1 MRTGSTPNRPRH
13 TPPCGLPSPAPGVR
27 GRGPVHAALALCL
40 AIALSPLGGGSF
52 GSAAA
57 QANPATPG
65 TATDALPHVVVLAT
79 GGTIAST
86 YDEEIGALRAAL
98 TGDEI
103 VEAVEGL
110 SEIADVSVEQI
121 ANVNSR
127 DMTPEIWL
135 RLSRRAN
142 ELLARPDVA
151 GIVVTHGT
159 DTLEE
164 TAYFLD
170 LTVTSEKPVVMVG
183 AQRAPTMWDT
193 DGPRNMLDAV
203 RVAVSEEALG
213 MGTMVVMNGQINAA
227 REVTK
232 TNTLAVE
239 TFQTLDFG
247 LLGVADIDAV
257 RFYRAPTRRQT
268 IALPAGAE
276 LPDDVVILP
285 QYAGADARGLELR
298 LEAGELG
305 GVVVAGLGLAHVST
319 PTLEVL
325 RKVRAAGIPVVVS
338 SRVPTGRIV
347 PLYANNIDL
356 LDIGA
361 VQADNLT
368 PWKARVLL
376 MVAMTHTTDPDE
388 LRGYFQR

>member
-1 MRTGSTPNRPRH
+1 
-13 TPPCGLPSPAPGVR
+13 
-27 GRGPVHAALALCL
+27 
-40 AIALSPLGGGSF
+40 
-52 GSAAA
+52 
-57 QANPATPG
+57 
-65 TATDALPHVVVLAT
+65 VVVLAT

-103 VEAVEGL
+103 VSSVEGL
-110 SEIADVSVEQI
+110 SEIAQVSVEQI

-127 DMTPEIWL
+127 DMTPDIWL
-135 RLSRRAN
+135 LLAARAN
-142 ELLARPDVA
+142 ALLAEPSVA

-170 LTVTSEKPVVMVG
+170 LTVMSEKPVVVVG
-183 AQRAPTMWDT
+183 AQRAPTMYDT
-193 DGPRNMLDAV
+193 DGPRNMLNAV
-203 RVAVSEEALG
+203 RVAVSDEAVG

-232 TNTLAVE
+232 TNTLDVE

-247 LLGVADIDAV
+247 LLGVADIEAV
-257 RFYRAPTRRQT
+257 RFYRAPMRRQT
-268 IALPAGAE
+268 VP
-276 LPDDVVILP
+276 LPDDPELGNVVLISE
-285 QYAGADARGLELR
+285 YAGSDGRALEL
-298 LEAGELG
+298 LLADGNLD

-319 PTLEVL
+319 PTLEAL
-325 RKVRAAGIPVVVS
+325 RKVRAAGIPVVVA
-338 SRVPTGRIV
+338 SRVSTGRIV

-356 LDIGA
+356 LEMGA
-361 VQADNLT
+361 VQADNLS

-376 MVAMTHTTDPDE
+376 MVAMTHTSNPDE
-388 LRGYFQR
+388 LRTYFNR

>member
-1 MRTGSTPNRPRH
+1 MLKRMGTVALFLATLVVGAEGQELPR
-13 TPPCGLPSPAPGVR
+13 
-27 GRGPVHAALALCL
+27 
-40 AIALSPLGGGSF
+40 
-52 GSAAA
+52 
-57 QANPATPG
+57 
-65 TATDALPHVVVLAT
+65 VVVLAT

-98 TGDEI
+98 TGEEI
-103 VEAVEGL
+103 VAAVEGL
-110 SEIADVSVEQI
+110 SELAHVSVEQI

-127 DMTPEIWL
+127 DMTPSIWL
-135 RLSRRAN
+135 ELAARAN
-142 ELLARPDVA
+142 ALLAEPDVA

-170 LTVTSEKPVVMVG
+170 LTVSSEKPVVVVG
-183 AQRAPTMWDT
+183 AQRAPTMDDT
-193 DGPRNMLDAV
+193 DGPRNMLNAV
-203 RVAVSEEALG
+203 RVVVSPEAVG

-232 TNTLAVE
+232 TNTLDVE

-247 LLGVADIDAV
+247 LLGVADIEAV

-268 IALPAGAE
+268 IPLPEGAE
-276 LPDDVVILP
+276 LPEVVIISE
-285 QYAGADARGLELR
+285 YAGSNGRALELL
-298 LEAGELG
+298 LEDGSVE
-305 GVVVAGLGLAHVST
+305 GVVVAGLGLAHVSS
-319 PTLEVL
+319 PTLEAL
-325 RKVRAAGIPVVVS
+325 RSVRAAGVPVVVS

-356 LDIGA
+356 LEIGA
-361 VQADNLT
+361 VQADNLS

-376 MVAMTHTTDPDE
+376 MVAMMHTTDPAE
-388 LRGYFQR
+388 LRAYFDR

>member
-1 MRTGSTPNRPRH
+1 MRSESL
-13 TPPCGLPSPAPGVR
+13 GLPR
-27 GRGPVHAALALCL
+27 
-40 AIALSPLGGGSF
+40 
-52 GSAAA
+52 AAA
-57 QANPATPG
+57 QRLGLGPRRRPAALPLLLSTIAVSLVTP
-65 TATDALPHVVVLAT
+65 TNAAAAPQETLPHVVVLAT

-103 VEAVEGL
+103 VSSVDGL
-110 SEIADVSVEQI
+110 SEIARVTVEQI

-127 DMTPEIWL
+127 DMTPAVWL
-135 RLSRRAN
+135 QLSRRAN
-142 ELLARPDVA
+142 ELLAREDVA
-151 GIVVTHGT
+151 GVVVTHGT

-170 LTVTSEKPVVMVG
+170 LTVTSEKPVVVVG
-183 AQRAPTMWDT
+183 AQRAPTMYDT
-193 DGPRNMLDAV
+193 DGPRNMLNAV
-203 RVAVSEEALG
+203 RVAISAEAIG

-232 TNTLAVE
+232 TNTLDVE

-247 LLGVADIDAV
+247 LLGVADIETV
-257 RFYRAPTRRQT
+257 RFYRAPMRRQT
-268 IALPAGAE
+268 IALPE
-276 LPDDVVILP
+276 EVTLPDVYIHTE
-285 QYAGADARGLELR
+285 YAGADGRALELL
-298 LEAGELG
+298 LEAGEVD

-325 RKVRAAGIPVVVS
+325 RKVRAAGLPVVVA

-361 VQADNLT
+361 VQADNLS
-368 PWKARVLL
+368 PQKARVLL
-376 MVAMTHTTDPDE
+376 MAAMTRTTDPE
-388 LRGYFQR
+388 GLQTLFNR

>member
-1 MRTGSTPNRPRH
+1 MTIRLLRARVRRPA
-13 TPPCGLPSPAPGVR
+13 LV
-27 GRGPVHAALALCL
+27 VAALAAGFAL
-40 AIALSPLGGGSF
+40 AGGL
-52 GSAAA
+52 APADA
-57 QANPATPG
+57 QAGAATE
-65 TATDALPHVVVLAT
+65 AELPQVVVLAT

-127 DMTPEIWL
+127 DMTPEIWM

-142 ELLARPDVA
+142 DLLQRPEIRGV
-151 GIVVTHGT
+151 VVTHGT

-170 LTVTSEKPVVMVG
+170 LTVTSDKPVVVVG

-203 RVAVSEEALG
+203 RVAVSAEAVG
-213 MGTMVVMNGQINAA
+213 MGAMVVMNGQINAA

-247 LLGVADIDAV
+247 LLGVADLDAV

-268 IALPAGAE
+268 VAVPDGTE
-276 LPDDVVILP
+276 LPDDVVIIS
-285 QYAGADARGLELR
+285 QYAGADARGLELQF
-298 LEAGELG
+298 EAGELD
-305 GVVVAGLGLAHVST
+305 GVVVSGLGLAHVSS
-319 PTLEVL
+319 PTLDVL

-338 SRVPTGRIV
+338 SRVTTGRIV
-347 PLYANNIDL
+347 PLYANNVDL
-356 LDIGA
+356 LDIGV
-361 VQADNLT
+361 VQADNLS

-376 MVAMTHTTDPDE
+376 MVAMTRTTDPD
-388 LRGYFQR
+388 RIRDYFRR

>member
-1 MRTGSTPNRPRH
+1 MRPLWQTGVLRAVL
-13 TPPCGLPSPAPGVR
+13 CV
-27 GRGPVHAALALCL
+27 ALT
-40 AIALSPLGGGSF
+40 GGFVSD
-52 GSAAA
+52 GSA
-57 QANPATPG
+57 QRSDTSG
-65 TATDALPHVVVLAT
+65 DLPRVVVLAT

-110 SEIADVSVEQI
+110 SDIANVSVEQV

-127 DMTPEIWL
+127 DMTPAVWL
-135 RLSRRAN
+135 DLSRRAN
-142 ELLARPDVA
+142 ELLTRPDVA
-151 GIVVTHGT
+151 GVIVTHGT

-170 LTVTSEKPVVMVG
+170 LTVASEKPVVVVG
-183 AQRAPTMWDT
+183 AQRAPTMYDT
-193 DGPRNMLDAV
+193 DGPRNLLNAV
-203 RVAVSEEALG
+203 RVAVSPEAIG

-232 TNTLAVE
+232 TNTLDVE

-247 LLGVADIDAV
+247 LLGVADIEAV
-257 RFYRAPTRRQT
+257 RFYRAPVRRQT

-276 LPDDVVILP
+276 LGNVVIISE
-285 QYAGADARGLELR
+285 YAGSDGRAIELLLEDGNLD
-298 LEAGELG
+298 

-319 PTLEVL
+319 PTLEAL
-325 RKVRAAGIPVVVS
+325 RRVRDAGIPVVVS
-338 SRVPTGRIV
+338 SRVLTGRIV

-356 LDIGA
+356 LDMGA
-361 VQADNLT
+361 VQADNLS
-368 PWKARVLL
+368 PQKARVLL
-376 MVAMTHTTDPDE
+376 MIAMTRTTSTDE
-388 LRGYFQR
+388 LRGIFAR

>member
-1 MRTGSTPNRPRH
+1 MIAFLSALMLVASSLGAS
-13 TPPCGLPSPAPGVR
+13 G
-27 GRGPVHAALALCL
+27 ALA
-40 AIALSPLGGGSF
+40 
-52 GSAAA
+52 
-57 QANPATPG
+57 QAPTAGATRQ
-65 TATDALPHVVVLAT
+65 ALPHVVVLAT

-86 YDEEIGALRAAL
+86 YDEDVGALRAAL
-98 TGDEI
+98 TGAEI

-110 SEIADVSVEQI
+110 SEIARVSVEQV

-127 DMTPEIWL
+127 DMTPEVWL
-135 RLSRRAN
+135 ELSRRAN

-151 GIVVTHGT
+151 GVVVTHGT

-170 LTVTSEKPVVMVG
+170 LTVTSDKPVVMVG

-203 RVAVSEEALG
+203 RVAVSDEALG

-232 TNTLAVE
+232 TSTLAVE
-239 TFQTLDFG
+239 TFQTLDYG
-247 LLGVADIDAV
+247 LLGVADIDQV
-257 RFYRAPTRRQT
+257 RFYRAPVRRQT
-268 IALPAGAE
+268 IALPADAE
-276 LPDDVVILP
+276 MAEVVIVP
-285 QYAGADARGLELR
+285 QYAGADARGLELL
-298 LEAGELG
+298 LEEGSVD

-325 RKVRAAGIPVVVS
+325 RKARGQGFPVVVS
-338 SRVPTGRIV
+338 SRVTTGRIV
-347 PLYANNIDL
+347 PLYANNVDL
-356 LDIGA
+356 LEMGA
-361 VQADNLT
+361 VQADNLS

-376 MVAMTHTTDPDE
+376 MVAMTHTTDVE
-388 LRGYFQR
+388 ALRGYFSR

>member
-1 MRTGSTPNRPRH
+1 MR
-13 TPPCGLPSPAPGVR
+13 
-27 GRGPVHAALALCL
+27 
-40 AIALSPLGGGSF
+40 ALSRAGLF
-52 GSAAA
+52 VLVLAAHTAAA
-57 QANPATPG
+57 
-65 TATDALPHVVVLAT
+65 TAQDADALPRVVVLAT

-103 VEAVEGL
+103 VSAVEGL
-110 SEIADVSVEQI
+110 SEIARVSVEQI

-127 DMTPEIWL
+127 DMTPAVWL
-135 RLSRRAN
+135 ELGRRAN
-142 ELLARPDVA
+142 ALLTDPDVA

-170 LTVTSEKPVVMVG
+170 LTVTSEKPVVVVG
-183 AQRAPTMWDT
+183 AQRAPTMYDT
-193 DGPRNMLDAV
+193 DGPRNMLNAV
-203 RVAVSEEALG
+203 RVAVSEEAVG

-232 TNTLAVE
+232 TNTLDVE

-247 LLGVADIDAV
+247 LLGVADIEAV
-257 RFYRAPTRRQT
+257 RFYRAPVRRQT
-268 IALPAGAE
+268 LPLPAGVEE
-276 LPDDVVILP
+276 LANVVVISE
-285 QYAGADARGLELR
+285 YAGSDGRALDLLLDDGNLE
-298 LEAGELG
+298 

-319 PTLEVL
+319 PTLRALE
-325 RKVRAAGIPVVVS
+325 RVRAAGIPVVVA

-356 LDIGA
+356 LNMGA
-361 VQADNLT
+361 VQADNLS

-376 MVAMTHTTDPDE
+376 MVAMTRTTDVEE
-388 LRGYFQR
+388 LRAIFAR

>member
-1 MRTGSTPNRPRH
+1 M
-13 TPPCGLPSPAPGVR
+13 
-27 GRGPVHAALALCL
+27 
-40 AIALSPLGGGSF
+40 
-52 GSAAA
+52 
-57 QANPATPG
+57 
-65 TATDALPHVVVLAT
+65 
-79 GGTIAST
+79 
-86 YDEEIGALRAAL
+86 
-98 TGDEI
+98 
-103 VEAVEGL
+103 
-110 SEIADVSVEQI
+110 SVEQI

-142 ELLARPDVA
+142 ELLSRPDIRGV
-151 GIVVTHGT
+151 VVTHGT

-170 LTVTSEKPVVMVG
+170 LTVTSTKPVVVVG

-203 RVAVSEEALG
+203 RVAVSAEAVG

-247 LLGVADIDAV
+247 LLGVADIDVV

-268 IALPAGAE
+268 VAIPGDATLA
-276 LPDDVVILP
+276 DDVVIVS
-285 QYAGADARGLELR
+285 QYAGADARGLELQ
-298 LEAGELG
+298 LEAGELD
-305 GVVVAGLGLAHVST
+305 GVVVAGLGLAHVSS

-325 RKVRAAGIPVVVS
+325 RKVRAEGIPVVVA
-338 SRVPTGRIV
+338 SRVTTGRIV

-361 VQADNLT
+361 VQADNLS

-376 MVAMTHTTDPDE
+376 MAAMTHTTDPDM
-388 LRGYFQR
+388 LRDYFRR

>member
-1 MRTGSTPNRPRH
+1 MLTRSTPLAVVL
-13 TPPCGLPSPAPGVR
+13 T
-27 GRGPVHAALALCL
+27 ALL
-40 AIALSPLGGGSF
+40 
-52 GSAAA
+52 SAAVAA
-57 QANPATPG
+57 QE
-65 TATDALPHVVVLAT
+65 LPRVVVLAT

-103 VEAVEGL
+103 VAAVEGL

-127 DMTPEIWL
+127 DMTPAIWL
-135 RLSRRAN
+135 ELASRAN
-142 ELLARPDVA
+142 ALLAEPDVA
-151 GIVVTHGT
+151 GVIVTHGT

-170 LTVTSEKPVVMVG
+170 LTVDSDKPVVVVG

-193 DGPRNMLDAV
+193 DGPRNMLNAV
-203 RVAVSEEALG
+203 RVVVSPEAVG

-232 TNTLAVE
+232 TNTLDVE
-239 TFQTLDFG
+239 TFRTLDFG
-247 LLGVADIDAV
+247 ILGVADIEAV

-268 IALPAGAE
+268 IPLPANPTLGN
-276 LPDDVVILP
+276 VVIISE
-285 QYAGADARGLELR
+285 YAGSTGRALQLLLDDGGLD
-298 LEAGELG
+298 

-319 PTLEVL
+319 PTLEAL
-325 RKVRAAGIPVVVS
+325 RRVRAAGVPVVVA

-347 PLYANNIDL
+347 PLYANNVDL

-361 VQADNLT
+361 VQADNLS

-376 MVAMTHTTDPDE
+376 MVAMQHTQDPE
-388 LRGYFQR
+388 GLRAYFRR

>member
-1 MRTGSTPNRPRH
+1 MIRRLIARTTLG
-13 TPPCGLPSPAPGVR
+13 C
-27 GRGPVHAALALCL
+27 ALTL
-40 AIALSPLGGGSF
+40 IM
-52 GSAAA
+52 AA
-57 QANPATPG
+57 QLLGQEPPR
-65 TATDALPHVVVLAT
+65 VVVLAT

-86 YDEEIGALRAAL
+86 YDEATGALRAAL
-98 TGDEI
+98 TGEEI
-103 VEAVEGL
+103 VAAVEGL
-110 SEIADVSVEQI
+110 SEIARVSVEQV

-127 DMTPEIWL
+127 DMTPTIWL
-135 RLSRRAN
+135 DLTARAN
-142 ELLARPDVA
+142 ALLAEPDVA

-170 LTVTSEKPVVMVG
+170 LTVASEKPIVVVG
-183 AQRAPTMWDT
+183 AQRAPTMSDT
-193 DGPRNMLDAV
+193 DGPRNMLNAV
-203 RVAVSEEALG
+203 RVVVSEEARG

-232 TNTLAVE
+232 TNTLDVE

-247 LLGVADIDAV
+247 LLGVADIETV
-257 RFYRAPTRRQT
+257 RFYRAPMRRQT
-268 IALPAGAE
+268 IELSPGVGLPN
-276 LPDDVVILP
+276 VVILSE
-285 QYAGADARGLELR
+285 YAGADGRMLEL
-298 LEAGELG
+298 LLDAGEVD

-325 RKVRAAGIPVVVS
+325 RKVRAAGVPVVVA

-347 PLYANNIDL
+347 PLYANNVDL

-361 VQADNLT
+361 VQADNLS

-376 MVAMTHTTDPDE
+376 MVAMTHTTEVDQ
-388 LRGYFQR
+388 LRAYFDR

>member
-1 MRTGSTPNRPRH
+1 MLMKTMLSGAMTSLLVIASAHPSLAQELPR
-13 TPPCGLPSPAPGVR
+13 
-27 GRGPVHAALALCL
+27 
-40 AIALSPLGGGSF
+40 
-52 GSAAA
+52 
-57 QANPATPG
+57 
-65 TATDALPHVVVLAT
+65 VVVLAT

-103 VEAVEGL
+103 VAAVEGL
-110 SEIADVSVEQI
+110 SEIARVSVEQI

-127 DMTPEIWL
+127 DMTPAIWL
-135 RLSRRAN
+135 DLATRAN
-142 ELLARPDVA
+142 AILAEPDVA
-151 GIVVTHGT
+151 GVVVTHGT

-170 LTVTSEKPVVMVG
+170 LTVESSKPVVVVG
-183 AQRAPTMWDT
+183 AQRAPTMTDT
-193 DGPRNMLDAV
+193 DGPRNMLNAV
-203 RVAVSEEALG
+203 RVVVSDEAVG

-232 TNTLAVE
+232 TNTLDVE
-239 TFQTLDFG
+239 TFRTLDFG
-247 LLGVADIDAV
+247 LLGVADIEAV

-268 IALPAGAE
+268 IP
-276 LPDDVVILP
+276 LPDAPELGNVVIISE
-285 QYAGADARGLELR
+285 YAGSTGRALELL
-298 LEAGELG
+298 LEDGELD

-319 PTLEVL
+319 PTLEAL
-325 RKVRAAGIPVVVS
+325 RQVRAAGIPVVVA

-361 VQADNLT
+361 VQADNLS

-376 MVAMTHTTDPDE
+376 MVAMQHTTDPE
-388 LRGYFQR
+388 RLRTYFDR